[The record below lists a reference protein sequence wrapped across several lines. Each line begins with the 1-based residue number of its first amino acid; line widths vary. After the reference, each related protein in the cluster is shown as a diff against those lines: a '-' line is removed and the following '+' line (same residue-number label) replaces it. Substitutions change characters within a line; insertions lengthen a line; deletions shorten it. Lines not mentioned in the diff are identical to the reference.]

1 VFRAAL
7 LSIVL
12 SLAIGQ
18 DLTLLCSTTWCD
30 AKVAVGSECHH
41 KSSSHTPNVAGDKRC
56 DNVEAGV
63 AATLREDVRRGVPF
77 QDANHVV
84 PVPRFQLV
92 QLTTDVRRGQEPWR
106 KSSVERPALPTTL
119 RI

>member
-7 LSIVL
+7 LSIVV
-12 SLAIGQ
+12 SLGIGQ
-18 DLTLLCSTTWCD
+18 DLTLLCTTWCD
-30 AKVAVGSECHH
+30 AEAAVGSECHH
-41 KSSSHTPNVAGDKRC
+41 NSSSHTPNVAGDKSC
-56 DNVEAGV
+56 DNVQ
-63 AATLREDVRRGVPF
+63 AAITAALREDVRRGVPS
-77 QDANHVV
+77 QDANQLI

-106 KSSVERPALPTTL
+106 KLSLERRPLSAAL